1 MKKSKNMKEN
11 IEKGLIDEEEE
22 NENDR
27 ECKILFLQNCA
38 LKSIDSLRVIKE
50 ELKINEH
57 KLELMNQHGGKIPP
71 PPEPEPREPLKP
83 FVIEDPRQKI
93 VERALLPGWNLPT
106 VSIEEAGE
114 IDYKIAMEQQK
125 RTKERE
131 AKEKLVKEFGDSDD
145 DEVELKKKRDWDDW
159 RDDNKK
165 GSGNTGTKGYYY

>member
-1 MKKSKNMKEN
+1 MKEN

-106 VSIEEAGE
+106 VSIEEANYM
-114 IDYKIAMEQQK
+114 DYQEML
-125 RTKERE
+125 ERE
-131 AKEKLVKEFGDSDD
+131 ARQKEAEHKKSQKLVKEFGDDD
-145 DEVELKKKRDWDDW
+145 DEAEELKKTRDFDDFKDQNP
-159 RDDNKK
+159 R
-165 GSGNTGTKGYYY
+165 GSGNTGTKGYKYS